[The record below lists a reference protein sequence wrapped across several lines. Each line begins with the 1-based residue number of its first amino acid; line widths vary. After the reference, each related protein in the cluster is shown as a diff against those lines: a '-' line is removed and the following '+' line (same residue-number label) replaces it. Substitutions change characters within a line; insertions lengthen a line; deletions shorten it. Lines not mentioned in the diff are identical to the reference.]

1 MEIRDISYLLLCSQS
16 SLYTGGHQILS
27 AIQHACCRCYVS
39 FTLDW
44 AGDSARFCIDCVDK
58 MLQELVKSLPPLKR
72 QWLRLKM
79 YQLHTPFLAII
90 NPEIVES
97 NDKRVAIKVPLNFIT
112 RNSWRTMF
120 FAAISAGVD
129 LTGGWAAFD
138 IAEEFKIGVLYK
150 SMKIDFLRRVD
161 GDLTLICE
169 DNQKITQAAEE
180 AAKTGQR
187 INLPVTVKGYCFHYS
202 DKDPC
207 IHSDLILSMKT
218 FRNNPGT

>member
-1 MEIRDISYLLLCSQS
+1 
-16 SLYTGGHQILS
+16 
-27 AIQHACCRCYVS
+27 
-39 FTLDW
+39 
-44 AGDSARFCIDCVDK
+44 

-169 DNQKITQAAEE
+169 DNQKITQATEE
-180 AAKTGQR
+180 ADELAQPAFYLSAYR
-187 INLPVTVKGYCFHYS
+187 APHNAANPRQQVS
-202 DKDPC
+202 DASTRRDD
-207 IHSDLILSMKT
+207 SNSSEQQS
-218 FRNNPGT
+218 